1 MSQHPQNKM
10 GIMPVGKLLIS
21 MSLPAMFSML
31 IQALYNVVDNI
42 LCRTDRRRCTDR
54 RFARISSSEL
64 SDCGQRRYLHRFKL
78 PDFPPSWRTS

>member
-10 GIMPVGKLLIS
+10 GTMPVGKLLIS

-31 IQALYNVVDNI
+31 IQALYNV
-42 LCRTDRRRCTDR
+42 LCRTDRRRCTDC